1 MTEPKYQI
9 DDRLYLANLPVKIIL
24 VERSQDTARLMYLY
38 VVSFDCLPEMVTL
51 VQEQDLWSE
60 PQLPSEDSVN
70 LSDWLDD

>member
-1 MTEPKYQI
+1 MNPPKYQI
-9 DDRLYLANLPVKIIL
+9 GDRLYLANLPVKIIL
-24 VERSQDTARLMYLY
+24 IEQSQDTARLMYLY